1 MQCCLITTA
10 ANDVMRPVH
19 DRMPALIP
27 QDAMQ
32 DWLRSEDTQ
41 VIDALMKPAA
51 DDNISAIEVSS
62 YVNNAHNDGE
72 KCIKPL

>member
-1 MQCCLITTA
+1 
-10 ANDVMRPVH
+10 
-19 DRMPALIP
+19 MPALIP

-32 DWLRSEDTQ
+32 DWLRSEDSQ

-51 DDNISAIEVSS
+51 DDSISAVEVSS